1 MPNPMNT
8 YEVVVKK
15 SCYVTYKVHALS
27 SADATE
33 KAERGLILNDV
44 ELLGS
49 TTIDVDVESIEC
61 IEKEVYNA

>member
-1 MPNPMNT
+1 MPNPMNI

-15 SCYVTYKVHALS
+15 SCYVTYRVHALTP
-27 SADATE
+27 ADATE

-61 IEKEVYNA
+61 IEKEVCNA